1 MGPVT
6 HETAQ
11 TIGVHLDV
19 SDPASWDAV
28 LAEACAAFGGID
40 ALVNN
45 AAIYWIRR
53 LADETLDS
61 MRKIVDVNLLGPTLG
76 MQRMAPLMAARGGG
90 SIVNISSSAGMR
102 GAWGHGAYTLSKWG
116 LRGVT
121 KVAAA
126 EYGPLGVRVN
136 SVHPGMI
143 DISML
148 PVPGD
153 DPSHFQQVPLGR
165 VGLPTEVA
173 ELVLFLSSDASSYVS
188 GSEISVDECHDVAG
202 AQGRD
207 ESDQRRN
214 DGTRR
219 PNPRWRSA
227 L

>member
-1 MGPVT
+1 
-6 HETAQ
+6 
-11 TIGVHLDV
+11 
-19 SDPASWDAV
+19 
-28 LAEACAAFGGID
+28 
-40 ALVNN
+40 
-45 AAIYWIRR
+45 
-53 LADETLDS
+53 

-102 GAWGHGAYTLSKWG
+102 GAWGPGAYTLSKWG

-121 KVAAA
+121 KAAAA

-153 DPSHFQQVPLGR
+153 DPSHFQQVPLAQ

-173 ELVLFLSSDASSYVS
+173 ELVLFLSSDASS
-188 GSEISVDECHDVAG
+188 
-202 AQGRD
+202 
-207 ESDQRRN
+207 
-214 DGTRR
+214 
-219 PNPRWRSA
+219 
-227 L
+227 